1 MGSKPRLR
9 PLNPNSKI
17 SMKDLDSLRNLLQ
30 PPGRILEQ
38 GVQDGTNWV
47 LSREDGGA
55 RLGRYRQTCETSSAS
70 CPSQEL
76 RECKAQWSCRSRA
89 SRVGPSAESFFRK
102 EARDL
107 ARASGGEGALAA
119 CRHGFAYRA
128 ARGQRVIATRR
139 RNAGPRDAGAQL
151 PAAQ

>member
-47 LSREDGGA
+47 LSREDGRKIGQVQA
-55 RLGRYRQTCETSSAS
+55 N
-70 CPSQEL
+70 L
-76 RECKAQWSCRSRA
+76 RDII
-89 SRVGPSAESFFRK
+89 G
-102 EARDL
+102 
-107 ARASGGEGALAA
+107 
-119 CRHGFAYRA
+119 
-128 ARGQRVIATRR
+128 
-139 RNAGPRDAGAQL
+139 
-151 PAAQ
+151 